1 MALLN
6 DNELFM
12 PFPKYSD
19 GNITLRGLKQREVQE
34 FVDWLRDP
42 ELARYTFGLKLSAGD
57 VYVQSVVDNY
67 MVNVERILNNYAAIC
82 VDDKLIGSIF
92 YNTRMVAGKRLGVV
106 GIVIGVA
113 AERRRGYGARSLD
126 LMLGFLF
133 NVLDCS
139 CVELDTANYNIAAQ
153 RTYEKVGFQ
162 RCDRQ
167 LIYEGLDIFPN
178 ENMAPPIYY
187 RISSKQWNEKH
198 SA

>member
-67 MVNVERILNNYAAIC
+67 MVNVERILNTYAAIC
-82 VDDKLIGSIF
+82 VDDKLIGRIF
-92 YNTRMVAGKRLGVV
+92 YNTRMVAGIRLIPLVEGI
-106 GIVIGVA
+106 IVIRMG
-113 AERRRGYGARSLD
+113 SP
-126 LMLGFLF
+126 F
-133 NVLDCS
+133 
-139 CVELDTANYNIAAQ
+139 
-153 RTYEKVGFQ
+153 
-162 RCDRQ
+162 
-167 LIYEGLDIFPN
+167 GLDFSTASPV
-178 ENMAPPIYY
+178 
-187 RISSKQWNEKH
+187 
-198 SA
+198 